1 LSPLFLAGTCH
12 RHLWLSLHWNSMN
25 LSDAKILVTGGAGLV
40 GSHIVD
46 ELIKEGAEVTVF
58 DSFIRGKLEHLDWAR
73 AHGKVEIVEADLR
86 DSSAMRQALVG
97 VDYVFHQAASWLRL
111 CQENPRLSLDV
122 NIIGTFNLLEACVE
136 AGVKK
141 IVAASSSSVYGEG
154 LYLPTDEAHPFNNDL
169 FYGAS
174 KISNEQHYRAFYKK
188 YGLDFVAF
196 RYLNVYGPRQP
207 YEAAYMDVIMHFLN
221 RIDADQPPIVRGD
234 GSATVDLVY
243 VEDVARA
250 NVMAMKSSITNE
262 FFNVASGTE
271 TTLKELAHLL
281 IRLSGKQDRLEPEF
295 QPMDSGLVAR
305 RWGSPDKAHEM
316 LGFVTTTSVEDGMR
330 RVIEW
335 REQTRSM
342 RAAQNF

>member
-1 LSPLFLAGTCH
+1 MDLSGK
-12 RHLWLSLHWNSMN
+12 
-25 LSDAKILVTGGAGLV
+25 KILVTGGAGLV

-46 ELIKEGAEVTVF
+46 ELVKDGAKVTVY
-58 DSFIRGKLEHLDWAR
+58 DSFIRGKIEHLDWAR
-73 AHGKVEIVEADLR
+73 ATEPVEIVRADLR
-86 DSSAMRQALVG
+86 DSERIREVLEG
-97 VDYVFHQAASWLRL
+97 VDYVFHQAAAWLRL

-122 NIIGTFNLLEACVE
+122 NIAGTFNLLEACVE

-154 LYLPTDEAHPFNNDL
+154 LYLPTDENHPFNNDL

-174 KISNEQHYRAFYKK
+174 KIANEQYYRAFYKK

-221 RIDADQPPIVRGD
+221 RIDAGEPPVVRGD

-243 VEDVARA
+243 AGDVARA
-250 NVMAMKSSITNE
+250 NVMALKSPVTNE
-262 FFNVASGTE
+262 FFNVASGVE
-271 TTLKELAHLL
+271 TTLRELAYLL
-281 IRLSGKQDRLEPEF
+281 IRLRGKEGKLEPEF
-295 QPMDSGLVAR
+295 QAMDTGLVTR
-305 RWGSPDKAHEM
+305 RWGCPKKAREM
-316 LGFVTTTSVEDGMR
+316 LGFEVTTSVEDGMR

-335 REQTRSM
+335 REQTKARTV
-342 RAAQNF
+342 QP